1 MSAAP
6 RPRRACGPHR
16 PVGHGPADL
25 YEHVLTA
32 SVLLLVHDT
41 HATSRDVCDG
51 LAALGLHQ
59 HPASLQ
65 RRLESM
71 EDVGL
76 VFSTWGP
83 SADSPERHTFHI
95 ASDGTQWLRHA
106 TRELQSAELFLGAFV
121 SRCAE
126 HCLTPPSRRT
136 RRAAG
141 AADL

>member
-1 MSAAP
+1 M
-6 RPRRACGPHR
+6 
-16 PVGHGPADL
+16 
-25 YEHVLTA
+25 LTA
-32 SVLLLVHDT
+32 SVLLLLNDT
-41 HATSRDVCDG
+41 PATSQDVCDG

-83 SADSPERHTFHI
+83 SVGTPERHTFHI

-106 TRELQSAELFLGAFV
+106 ARELQSTELVLGAFV
-121 SRCAE
+121 ARCAE

-136 RRAAG
+136 RRSAG